1 MATTSG
7 HLAKIIFRTFRNFVM
22 LIKYSIMKQ
31 NKIEFTLDLKKTLI
45 ILLLVMGYSSFAQK
59 GTIRGQVIDNFTE
72 QPLEGVTVM
81 FLTDS
86 TIGTTTNA
94 EGKFRLENLP
104 VGRGSFS
111 FSFLGYE
118 TATLANVEV
127 TSGKDISIDIRLT
140 ESYSSLNEVVIS
152 SGPRKDQ
159 AINKLAAVSARQVSV
174 EEITKYAGGRS
185 DVARLASNFAG
196 VSAPNDS
203 RNDIVVRGNSP
214 TGLLWRIDGIPVPS
228 PNHFS
233 TLGTTGSPVSALNP
247 NVMANSD
254 FITSAFPAEYGN
266 ALGGVFDINFRK
278 GNTDSYEYT
287 AGVGALTGFE
297 GVAEGPMGKDGSFV
311 VAARYGLAGITGGLG
326 TGAVPNYSDL
336 SFNLD
341 FGKSKLGNFSFFGI
355 AGTSEI
361 EFIGEEDID
370 EDDLFSAP
378 DENVEFNSRFGV
390 LGLRHIIALND
401 FSTLKTTLGGSVSA
415 QRGEVDRIFDYG
427 TPEANLLRFADVDN
441 TETRITLSSVYN
453 AKLNNRFSLRSGVML
468 EQYNLQAD
476 VANRLDTPDVDGD
489 GYPDYRQ
496 RISAD
501 DNYTLFQPYVQGQ
514 YRLSESFMLNAG
526 LHGQYFSLNE
536 SFVAEP
542 RASLTWNVAPAH
554 SITFGYGLHHQNT
567 PAPILFLSQ
576 EINGREVQANRD
588 LDLVRSNHY
597 VIGYDL
603 RPGKGW
609 RGKIEGYY
617 QDISNAAVDAFS
629 SSYSS
634 LTEGADFM
642 FSQDKL
648 NLVSEGI
655 GHNYGVELTVEKFL
669 ANGWYGLATASL
681 FEAKYEGSD
690 GIERNSPFNNG
701 YVFNVLGGREFKVGK
716 NGKNVF
722 SIDSRFSTSGG
733 RYYTPVDLAASQAAG
748 YEVLQN
754 DLAFSEQYDPY
765 LRLDLKI
772 GMKINSSKRK
782 ISHQF
787 YVDFQNVTNNENVF
801 IRQYNRLTN
810 SVDQIDQIGF
820 FPDFGYKIQF

>member
-1 MATTSG
+1 
-7 HLAKIIFRTFRNFVM
+7 
-22 LIKYSIMKQ
+22 MKQ
-31 NKIEFTLDLKKTLI
+31 NKIEFTLDLKKILLVLVLI
-45 ILLLVMGYSSFAQK
+45 IGYSSFAQK
-59 GTIRGQVIDNFTE
+59 GTIRGQVIDNFTD
-72 QPLEGVTVM
+72 QPLEGVTVI

-104 VGRGSFS
+104 IGRGSFG

-118 TATLANVEV
+118 TATIANIDV
-127 TSGKDISIDIRLT
+127 TSGKEVSIDIRLT
-140 ESYSSLNEVVIS
+140 ESYSNLNEVVVR

-247 NVMANSD
+247 NVMGNSD

-278 GNTDSYEYT
+278 GNTDKYEYT
-287 AGVGALTGFE
+287 VGVGAMTGFE
-297 GVAEGPMGKDGSFV
+297 GVAEGPMGKDGSFM
-311 VAARYGLAGITGGLG
+311 VAARYGLAGVVGGMG
-326 TGAVPNYSDL
+326 TGAIPNYSDL

-341 FGKSKLGNFSFFGI
+341 FGKTKLGSFTLFGI
-355 AGTSEI
+355 AGNSTI
-361 EFIGEEDID
+361 DFNGEEDYD
-370 EDDLFSAP
+370 DGDLFSAP
-378 DENVEFNSRFGV
+378 DENFDYTSQFGMV
-390 LGLRHIIALND
+390 GLRNTISLND
-401 FSTLKTTLGGSVSA
+401 YSSIKTTIGGSFSG
-415 QRGEVDRIFDYG
+415 QDGQVDRIYDYG
-427 TPEANLLRFADVDN
+427 TPQANLLRFADIDN
-441 TETRITLSSVYN
+441 TETRLTLSSVYN
-453 AKLNNRFSLRSGVML
+453 ARFNNQFTFRSGVLL
-468 EQYNLQAD
+468 EQFNLSAS
-476 VANRLDTPDVDGD
+476 VANRLDLPDNDGD
-489 GYPDYRQ
+489 GYPDYQQ
-496 RISAD
+496 RISND
-501 DNYTLFQPYVQGQ
+501 GGYTVLQPYAQGQ
-514 YRLSESFMLNAG
+514 YRLTESFTLNAG
-526 LHGQYFSLNE
+526 LHAQYFSLNE
-536 SFVAEP
+536 AFVAEP
-542 RASLTWNVAPAH
+542 RASLTWQLAIAH
-554 SITFGYGLHHQNT
+554 SITFGYGLHHQNV
-567 PAPILFLSQ
+567 PAPILFLN
-576 EINGREVQANRD
+576 ENVGGTDVQANTD
-588 LDLVRSNHY
+588 LGLVRSSHY
-597 VIGYDL
+597 VLGYDL
-603 RPGKGW
+603 RPGTGW
-609 RGKIEGYY
+609 RAKIEAYY
-617 QDISNAAVDAFS
+617 QDITNAAVDAYS
-629 SSYSS
+629 SGYSS
-634 LTEGADFM
+634 LTEGSDFI
-642 FSQDKL
+642 FSFDKL
-648 NLVSEGI
+648 NLVSEGA
-655 GHNYGVELTVEKFL
+655 GHNYGLELTVEKFL
-669 ANGWYGLATASL
+669 SDGWYSLATASL

-701 YVFNVLGGREFKVGK
+701 YVFNLLGGKEFKVGK
-716 NGKNVF
+716 NGKNVL

-748 YEVLQN
+748 YEILQE

-782 ISHQF
+782 VSHQF